1 MKPQVELKEIIGMQI
16 TIYNYK
22 YKRNVVLIE
31 LCINELVRYSLL
43 SEPN

>member
-1 MKPQVELKEIIGMQI
+1 MKPQVELKEVIGMQI

-31 LCINELVRYSLL
+31 LVRYSLL